1 MKKDEVPQ
9 DPGGLGSYRE
19 IAYARDEN
27 GKYVLVPSAGWD
39 VKKVANEL
47 AWDHIRKKADDVLEQ
62 VRAGRLSPLAYYMAL
77 QHLEPAILAKY
88 VGLAKWRV
96 KRHMK
101 AEVFNNLKPS
111 VLEKYADFF
120 DLSLEEFRSGIQEKD

>member
-27 GKYVLVPSAGWD
+27 GKYVLVASAGWD
-39 VKKVANEL
+39 AKKVANEL
-47 AWDHIRKKADDVLEQ
+47 AWDHIRQKADDVLEQ
-62 VRAGRLSPLAYYMAL
+62 VRAGRLSPLAYHMAL
-77 QHLEPAILAKY
+77 QHLEPGVLAKY

-101 AEVFNNLKPS
+101 AEVFNRLKPS

-120 DLSLEEFRSGIQEKD
+120 NVSLEEFQSGIQNKD